1 MFTDFQ
7 KALSSGDL
15 ELIFGSLLG
24 QIIIVVIGLALLLL
38 AVGFA
43 GNKKGEKVNVK
54 ALTYSS
60 IAIAISYVLSNV
72 KLFALPQGGS
82 LTPFS
87 MLFVITI
94 AYFFGVRTGV
104 LAGVVYGL
112 LQLALGGYVFHP
124 IQILLDYPLAFGALG
139 LAGIFANQKYGLIK
153 GVLVASLGRFICHF
167 ISGVVFFG
175 QWAPEGWNSV
185 VYSIWYNFSYVGVE
199 GILTAILVAV
209 PVVAGA
215 FNQVKKQATA

>member
-1 MFTDFQ
+1 MFTDFTN
-7 KALSSGDL
+7 AITSGDL
-15 ELIFGSLLG
+15 EAIFGSLLG
-24 QIIIVVIGLALLLL
+24 QIIIVVIGLAILLL

-54 ALTYSS
+54 AITYSS
-60 IAIAISYVLSNV
+60 IAIAISYVLSNI
-72 KLFALPQGGS
+72 KIFSLPQGGS

-87 MLFVITI
+87 MLFVISI
-94 AYFFGVRTGV
+94 GYFFGVRTGV

-139 LAGIFANQKYGLIK
+139 LAGLFANQKFGLIK
-153 GVLVASLGRFICHF
+153 GVLIGSFGRFVCHF
-167 ISGVVFFG
+167 IAGVVFFG
-175 QWAPEGWNSV
+175 DYTPDGWNSI
-185 VYSIWYNFSYVGVE
+185 VYSMWYNFSYVGVE
-199 GILTAILVAV
+199 GIVTAVLVAI
-209 PVVAGA
+209 PVVATA